1 MVRAELVEFSD
12 WELHALCA
20 DVPAL
25 RKLQLPPPKLYD
37 SGKLARLAELLP
49 KLHAEGHRVLLFSQS
64 TQTLDLLEEF
74 VSAPRDAG
82 GLGFAHLRLDGNT
95 AVGERQALIDDFN
108 REGSAVFCFLLSTR
122 AGGQGL
128 NLTGADT
135 VILHDLDW
143 NPQLDKQAVDRAHRI
158 GQTRPVRVIRMVT
171 RGTVDEAIHT
181 MQLRKNELDAKLLGS
196 ADGAADGAEPP
207 PNVMGELVEQA
218 IEQLR
223 GGGGEGG
230 GGEGGGGEGGAGR
243 GGGRGGGRG
252 RGRGMSARRA
262 RVVLGCVG
270 AAVLRVGT

>member
-37 SGKLARLAELLP
+37 SGKLGRLAELLP

-196 ADGAADGAEPP
+196 AMARRRRAAAQRHGRARRAGDRAAPRR
-207 PNVMGELVEQA
+207 
-218 IEQLR
+218 R
-223 GGGGEGG
+223 GRR
-230 GGEGGGGEGGAGR
+230 GGGGEGGAGD
-243 GGGRGGGRG
+243 GRGGGRG
-252 RGRGMSARRA
+252 RGRGMSLDALA
-262 RVVLGCVG
+262 SFSGV
-270 AAVLRVGT
+270 

>member
-1 MVRAELVEFSD
+1 MVKAELVEFSTGS
-12 WELHALCA
+12 HALCA

-171 RGTVDEAIHT
+171 RARSTRRST
-181 MQLRKNELDAKLLGS
+181 RCS
-196 ADGAADGAEPP
+196 
-207 PNVMGELVEQA
+207 
-218 IEQLR
+218 
-223 GGGGEGG
+223 
-230 GGEGGGGEGGAGR
+230 
-243 GGGRGGGRG
+243 
-252 RGRGMSARRA
+252 SARTSSTPSSWAPPTAPPTAPSRPA
-262 RVVLGCVG
+262 SWASSSSRRSSSS
-270 AAVLRVGT
+270 AAAACGTMR